1 MKNRLLSIDVL
12 RGMTLIFMIIVNT
25 PGSWDYVYAPL
36 LHADWNGLTPTDYI
50 FPNFLFI
57 VGVSIVLSLNNR
69 INELN
74 RNQVLKKIIWRAFK
88 IYLVGVFLW
97 VFPDFDLTSIRWVGV
112 LQRISFV
119 FLFCGLIYLFI
130 DKKLFIYISFI
141 TLILYWFIMLY
152 IPVPG
157 IGTPDLTSPELNL
170 AHYIDSKFLPGVMWQ
185 DTWDPEGILT
195 TIPSI
200 ITGVFG
206 LVAGSILVSNTDI
219 KDKII
224 KLFSLGLLLVFVGDF
239 FSWSFPV
246 NKNLWS
252 TSYTFLM
259 AGMSFMLVAAFTYLI
274 DVNGY
279 KKFKMSQV
287 FGTNSIFTYVL
298 SGTLTSIF
306 YSDRFIGVELNSVFV
321 DTLIGIGIFPKLAS
335 LLYAIIFVLI
345 IYVPANYL
353 FKKKIFIKL

>member
-1 MKNRLLSIDVL
+1 MKGRLLSIDVL
-12 RGMTLIFMIIVNT
+12 RGMTLIFMIIVNQ
-25 PGSWDYVYAPL
+25 PGSWDNVFAPL
-36 LHADWNGLTPTDYI
+36 LHANWNGLTPTDYI

-69 INELN
+69 KNELDK
-74 RNQVLKKIIWRAFK
+74 NQALKKIAWRAFK
-88 IYLVGVFLW
+88 IYLVGLFLW
-97 VFPDFDLTSIRWVGV
+97 IFPSFDLDNIRWTGV

-119 FLFCGLIYLFI
+119 FLFSGIIYLFI
-130 DKKLFIYISFI
+130 NKKYFMYISFI
-141 TLILYWFIMLY
+141 TLIAYWFVMIY

-157 IGTPDLTSPELNL
+157 IGLPDLSVPELNL
-170 AHYIDSKFLPGVMWQ
+170 AHYIDNNYLPGVMWQ
-185 DTWDPEGILT
+185 GTWDPEGILT

-206 LVAGSILVSNTDI
+206 LIAGSILVSNKDI
-219 KDKII
+219 KDKLL
-224 KLFSLGLLLVFVGDF
+224 KLFYIGLILVFVGDF

-259 AGMSFMLVAAFTYLI
+259 AGMSFMLTAAFTYLI
-274 DVNGY
+274 DVNGF

-298 SGTLTSIF
+298 AGILGSIF
-306 YSDRFIGVELNSVFV
+306 YSDFILGIELNTIFV
-321 DTLIGIGIFPKLAS
+321 DSLISIGIYPKIAS
-335 LLYAIIFVLI
+335 LLYAVIYVLI
-345 IYVPANYL
+345 IYVPASYL

>member
-1 MKNRLLSIDVL
+1 
-12 RGMTLIFMIIVNT
+12 MTLIFMIIVNT

-57 VGVSIVLSLNNR
+57 VGVSIVLSLNNK

-130 DKKLFIYISFI
+130 DKKFFIYISFI

-157 IGTPDLTSPELNL
+157 IGSPDLRSPELNI

-206 LVAGSILVSNTDI
+206 LIAGSILVSNKDI

-224 KLFSLGLLLVFVGDF
+224 KLF
-239 FSWSFPV
+239 
-246 NKNLWS
+246 
-252 TSYTFLM
+252 
-259 AGMSFMLVAAFTYLI
+259 
-274 DVNGY
+274 
-279 KKFKMSQV
+279 
-287 FGTNSIFTYVL
+287 
-298 SGTLTSIF
+298 
-306 YSDRFIGVELNSVFV
+306 
-321 DTLIGIGIFPKLAS
+321 
-335 LLYAIIFVLI
+335 
-345 IYVPANYL
+345 
-353 FKKKIFIKL
+353 

>member
-1 MKNRLLSIDVL
+1 MTNRLLSIDVL

-69 INELN
+69 VNKLN

-97 VFPDFDLTSIRWVGV
+97 IFPDFDLTSIRWVGV

-157 IGTPDLTSPELNL
+157 IGAPDLTSPELNL

-206 LVAGSILVSNTDI
+206 LVAGSILASNKDI
-219 KDKII
+219 KSKII
-224 KLFSLGLLLVFVGDF
+224 KLFSLGFLLVFIGDF

-259 AGMSFMLVAAFTYLI
+259 AGMSFMLIAVFTYLI

-287 FGTNSIFTYVL
+287 FGTNSIFTYIL

-321 DTLIGIGIFPKLAS
+321 DTLIGLGIFPKLTS

>member
-1 MKNRLLSIDVL
+1 MQNRLLSIDVL

-57 VGVSIVLSLNNR
+57 VGVSIVLSLNNK

-74 RNQVLKKIIWRAFK
+74 RIQVLKKIIWRAFK

-97 VFPDFDLTSIRWVGV
+97 VFPDFDFTSIRWVGV

-141 TLILYWFIMLY
+141 TLIIYWFIMLY

-157 IGTPDLTSPELNL
+157 IGTPDLSSPELNI

-206 LVAGSILVSNTDI
+206 LVAGSILVSNKDI

-224 KLFSLGLLLVFVGDF
+224 KLFSLGLILVFVGDF

-274 DVNGY
+274 DVSGY

-306 YSDRFIGVELNSVFV
+306 YSDRFIGVELNSLFV
-321 DTLIGIGIFPKLAS
+321 DTLISIGISSKLTS

-345 IYVPANYL
+345 IYIPATYL

>member
-69 INELN
+69 INEVN

-157 IGTPDLTSPELNL
+157 IGAPDLTSPELNL

-206 LVAGSILVSNTDI
+206 LVAGSILVSNKDI

-321 DTLIGIGIFPKLAS
+321 DTLIGLGIFPKLAS
-335 LLYAIIFVLI
+335 LFYAIIFVLI

>member
-1 MKNRLLSIDVL
+1 MQNRLLSIDVL

-57 VGVSIVLSLNNR
+57 VGVSIVLSLNNK

-74 RNQVLKKIIWRAFK
+74 RIKVLKKIIWRAFK

-97 VFPDFDLTSIRWVGV
+97 VFPDFDFTSIRWVGV

-152 IPVPG
+152 VQVPG
-157 IGTPDLTSPELNL
+157 IGTPDLTSPELNI

-206 LVAGSILVSNTDI
+206 LVAGSILVSNKDI

-224 KLFSLGLLLVFVGDF
+224 KLFSLGLILVFVGDF

-252 TSYTFLM
+252 SSYTFLM

-274 DVNGY
+274 DVSGY
-279 KKFKMSQV
+279 NKFKMSQV

-306 YSDRFIGVELNSVFV
+306 YNDRFIGVELNSVFV
-321 DTLIGIGIFPKLAS
+321 DSLIGIGIFPKLAS

-345 IYVPANYL
+345 IYIPANYL
-353 FKKKIFIKL
+353 FNKKIFIKL

>member
-1 MKNRLLSIDVL
+1 MKGRLLSIDVL
-12 RGMTLIFMIIVNT
+12 RGMTLIFMIIVNQ
-25 PGSWDYVYAPL
+25 PGSWDNVFAPL

-57 VGVSIVLSLNNR
+57 VGVSIVLSLNNKKGL
-69 INELN
+69 LN
-74 RNQVLKKIIWRAFK
+74 RNKTIKKIIWRAFK
-88 IYLVGVFLW
+88 IYLVGLFLW
-97 VFPDFDLTSIRWVGV
+97 IFPSFDFDNIRWTGV

-119 FLFCGLIYLFI
+119 FLFCGMIYLFI
-130 DKKLFIYISFI
+130 EKRYFMYLSVI
-141 TLILYWFIMLY
+141 TLIIYWFIMLY
-152 IPVPG
+152 IPIPG
-157 IGTPDLTSPELNL
+157 IGQPDLSVPELNM
-170 AHYIDSKFLPGVMWQ
+170 AHYIDKNYLPGVMWQ

-206 LVAGSILVSNTDI
+206 LIAGTILVSSKDL
-219 KDKII
+219 KDKLL
-224 KLFSLGLLLVFVGDF
+224 KLFYIGLILVFVGDF

-259 AGMSFMLVAAFTYLI
+259 GGMSFMLTAAFAYLI

-298 SGTLTSIF
+298 AGVLGSLF
-306 YSDRFIGVELNSVFV
+306 YSDYIIGIQLNSIFV
-321 DTLIGIGIFPKLAS
+321 NTLIDTGVYPKIAS
-335 LLYAIIFVLI
+335 LLYAILYVFI
-345 IYVPANYL
+345 IYIPAYYL

>member
-1 MKNRLLSIDVL
+1 MKDRLLSIDVL
-12 RGMTLIFMIIVNT
+12 RGITLIFMIIVNQ
-25 PGSWDYVYAPL
+25 PGSWDNVFAPL

-57 VGVSIVLSLNNR
+57 VGVSIVLSLNNKKGVD
-69 INELN
+69 
-74 RNQVLKKIIWRAFK
+74 RNKTIRKIIWRAFK
-88 IYLVGVFLW
+88 IYLVGLFLW
-97 VFPDFDLTSIRWVGV
+97 IFPSFDFDNIRWTGV

-119 FLFCGLIYLFI
+119 FLFCGMIYMFI
-130 DKKLFIYISFI
+130 DKKYFMYLSVI

-152 IPVPG
+152 IPIPG
-157 IGTPDLTSPELNL
+157 IGQPDLSVPELNM
-170 AHYIDSKFLPGVMWQ
+170 AHYIDKNYLPGIMWQ
-185 DTWDPEGILT
+185 GTWDPEGILT

-206 LVAGSILVSNTDI
+206 LIAGTILISNSDI
-219 KDKII
+219 KDKLLN
-224 KLFSLGLLLVFVGDF
+224 LFYIGLILVFVGDF

-259 AGMSFMLVAAFTYLI
+259 AGMSFMLTAAFTYLI

-279 KKFKMSQV
+279 KNFKMSQV

-298 SGTLTSIF
+298 AGILGSIF
-306 YSDRFIGVELNSVFV
+306 YSDYI
-321 DTLIGIGIFPKLAS
+321 IGIKLNTIFVNSLVDLGIYPKVAS
-335 LLYAIIFVLI
+335 LLYAIMYVII
-345 IYVPANYL
+345 IYIPANYL

>member
-157 IGTPDLTSPELNL
+157 IGTPDLISPELNL

-224 KLFSLGLLLVFVGDF
+224 KLFSFGLLLVFVGDF

-279 KKFKMSQV
+279 KNFKMSQV

>member
-1 MKNRLLSIDVL
+1 MKGRLLSIDVL
-12 RGMTLIFMIIVNT
+12 RGMTLIFMIIVNQ
-25 PGSWDYVYAPL
+25 PGSWDNVFAPL

-57 VGVSIVLSLNNR
+57 VGVSIVLSLNNKKG
-69 INELN
+69 LLD
-74 RNQVLKKIIWRAFK
+74 RNKTIKKIIWRAFK
-88 IYLVGVFLW
+88 IYLVGLFLW
-97 VFPDFDLTSIRWVGV
+97 IFPSFDFDNIRWTGV

-119 FLFCGLIYLFI
+119 FLFCGMIYLFI
-130 DKKLFIYISFI
+130 EKRYFMYLSVI

-152 IPVPG
+152 IPIPG
-157 IGTPDLTSPELNL
+157 IGQPDLSVPELNM
-170 AHYIDSKFLPGVMWQ
+170 AHYIDKNYLPGVMWQ

-206 LVAGSILVSNTDI
+206 LIAGTILVSNKDL
-219 KDKII
+219 KDKLL
-224 KLFSLGLLLVFVGDF
+224 KLFYIGLILVFVGDF

-259 AGMSFMLVAAFTYLI
+259 GGMSFMLTAAFTYLI

-298 SGTLTSIF
+298 AGILVIDT
-306 YSDRFIGVELNSVFV
+306 GVY
-321 DTLIGIGIFPKLAS
+321 PKIAS
-335 LLYAIIFVLI
+335 LLYAILYVFI
-345 IYVPANYL
+345 IYIPAYYL

>member
-206 LVAGSILVSNTDI
+206 LVAGSILVSNKDI

-279 KKFKMSQV
+279 KNFKMSQV

-335 LLYAIIFVLI
+335 LLYATIFVLI
-345 IYVPANYL
+345 IYIPANYL

>member
-1 MKNRLLSIDVL
+1 MQNRLLSIDVL

-57 VGVSIVLSLNNR
+57 VGVSIVLSLNNK

-74 RNQVLKKIIWRAFK
+74 RAHVLKKIIWRAFK

-97 VFPDFDLTSIRWVGV
+97 VFPDFDFSSIRWVGV

-119 FLFCGLIYLFI
+119 FLFCGLIYIFI
-130 DKKLFIYISFI
+130 DKKFFIYISFI
-141 TLILYWFIMLY
+141 TLIIYWFIMLY
-152 IPVPG
+152 VPVPG
-157 IGTPDLTSPELNL
+157 IGTPDLSSPELNI

-206 LVAGSILVSNTDI
+206 LVAGSILVSNKDI

-224 KLFSLGLLLVFVGDF
+224 KLFSLGLILVFLGDL

-274 DVNGY
+274 DVSGY
-279 KKFKMSQV
+279 KKFKISQV

-306 YSDRFIGVELNSVFV
+306 YSDRFLGIELNTLFV
-321 DTLIGIGIFPKLAS
+321 DSSIGIGVSPKLAS
-335 LLYAIIFVLI
+335 LIYAIIFVLI
-345 IYVPANYL
+345 IYIPASYL

>member
-1 MKNRLLSIDVL
+1 M
-12 RGMTLIFMIIVNT
+12 
-25 PGSWDYVYAPL
+25 
-36 LHADWNGLTPTDYI
+36 
-50 FPNFLFI
+50 
-57 VGVSIVLSLNNR
+57 
-69 INELN
+69 
-74 RNQVLKKIIWRAFK
+74 RAFK

-152 IPVPG
+152 IQFL

-170 AHYIDSKFLPGVMWQ
+170 AHYIDSKFLQVLWQ

-224 KLFSLGLLLVFVGDF
+224 KLFSFGLLLVFVGDF

-246 NKNLWS
+246 NKNLWN
-252 TSYTFLM
+252 TSYTF
-259 AGMSFMLVAAFTYLI
+259 
-274 DVNGY
+274 NGWY
-279 KKFKMSQV
+279 V
-287 FGTNSIFTYVL
+287 FHASSSIY
-298 SGTLTSIF
+298 IF
-306 YSDRFIGVELNSVFV
+306 N
-321 DTLIGIGIFPKLAS
+321 
-335 LLYAIIFVLI
+335 
-345 IYVPANYL
+345 
-353 FKKKIFIKL
+353 

>member
-152 IPVPG
+152 IPIPG

-206 LVAGSILVSNTDI
+206 LVAGSILVSNKDI

-306 YSDRFIGVELNSVFV
+306 YYDLFV
-321 DTLIGIGIFPKLAS
+321 
-335 LLYAIIFVLI
+335 
-345 IYVPANYL
+345 N
-353 FKKKIFIKL
+353 

>member
-1 MKNRLLSIDVL
+1 MQNRLLSIDVL

-57 VGVSIVLSLNNR
+57 VGVSIVLSLNNK

-74 RNQVLKKIIWRAFK
+74 RTHVLKKIIWRAFK

-97 VFPDFDLTSIRWVGV
+97 VFPDFDFSSIRWVGV

-119 FLFCGLIYLFI
+119 FLFCGLIYIFI
-130 DKKLFIYISFI
+130 DKKFFIYISFI
-141 TLILYWFIMLY
+141 TLIIYWFIMLY
-152 IPVPG
+152 VPVPG
-157 IGTPDLTSPELNL
+157 IGTPDLSSPELNI

-206 LVAGSILVSNTDI
+206 LVAGSILVSNKDI

-224 KLFSLGLLLVFVGDF
+224 KLFSLGLILVFLGDL

-259 AGMSFMLVAAFTYLI
+259 AGMSFMLIAAFTYLI
-274 DVNGY
+274 DVSGY
-279 KKFKMSQV
+279 KKFKISQV

-306 YSDRFIGVELNSVFV
+306 YSDRFLGIELNTLFV
-321 DTLIGIGIFPKLAS
+321 DSSIGIGVSPKLAS
-335 LLYAIIFVLI
+335 LIYAIIFVLI
-345 IYVPANYL
+345 IYIPASYL